1 MKKGFCWGYEKKK
14 KKEQTLECF
23 YDERKLEINAFE
35 MTSFS
40 SFLLRKQNG
49 TRSESSDV
57 TFGKPG
63 NASNKRQSFQR
74 ISFDSYLREFHLP
87 KTMFKFLQL
96 SQLRLRCAY
105 IEKRLN
111 GGADFGIDIFAKN
124 KCLK

>member
-1 MKKGFCWGYEKKK
+1 MKKK
-14 KKEQTLECF
+14 KKNKLLNTECF

-57 TFGKPG
+57 NFGKPG

-74 ISFDSYLREFHLP
+74 ISFDSYLCEFHLP

-105 IEKRLN
+105 IEKRLTEVQTLELT
-111 GGADFGIDIFAKN
+111 FL
-124 KCLK
+124 LKTNA